1 MGDAHEAGRTALP
14 RTLGTVHLWGL
25 AVGLVI
31 SGEYF
36 GWSYGWGVSG
46 PLGFLVASAIVV
58 ALYVP
63 LSLCLSELA
72 TTVPEAGGAFS
83 YAQRA
88 FGDRGGYFAAV
99 CSLVEFALAP
109 PAIAYG
115 LGSYLHVLHPGVQT
129 NAAAC
134 VALAAFG
141 ALNLAES
148 KQSARFETFVTFVAI
163 AELLVFIGV
172 ALPAFKLENYARD
185 GWMGGASG
193 VFAAV
198 PFAIWFFLGIE
209 GTALAVEEAKDPVRA
224 LPRGFLYGIATL
236 VLLALGV
243 MLAAGGAG
251 DWKRLNAMDF
261 PIPEA
266 VSMALGP
273 AHPWVKGFA
282 GLGLFGL
289 IASLNG
295 ILFGASRQLF
305 AVARAGLVPRSLA
318 HVSAQG
324 VPTRAALAIVLVGL
338 AGIASGKTAD
348 LITISACGALGSYAS
363 CGLSLLA
370 LRRREP
376 ALPRPFLVPGYP
388 LVPMLTVALA
398 LFCFVAI
405 AATNPRVVA
414 VFAGIVVVAWLW
426 RARAGR
432 ATIAEKP

>member
-1 MGDAHEAGRTALP
+1 MTDAHEAGPAALP

-46 PLGFLVASAIVV
+46 PLGFLVATALVV

-72 TTVPEAGGAFS
+72 TAVPEAGGAFA

-134 VALAAFG
+134 VALVAFG

-172 ALPAFKLENYARD
+172 ALPAFKVENYVRD

-209 GTALAVEEAKDPVRA
+209 GTALAAEEAKDPVRA

-236 VLLALGV
+236 VVLALGV

-305 AVARAGLVPRSLA
+305 AVARAGLLPRGLA
-318 HVSAQG
+318 SVSAKG
-324 VPTRAALAIVLVGL
+324 VPTRAVVAVVLVGI

-348 LITISACGALGSYAS
+348 LITIAACGALGSYAF
-363 CGLSLLA
+363 CGMALLT

-376 ALPRPFLVPGYP
+376 DLPRPFVVPGYP
-388 LVPMLTVALA
+388 LVPLLTVALTA
-398 LFCFVAI
+398 CCFLAI
-405 AATNPRVVA
+405 AVTNPRVVA
-414 VFAGIVVVAWLW
+414 AFAGIVLVAILW

-432 ATIAEKP
+432 AIIAEAP